1 MLVRL
6 PLTSFDQMPDSFYE
20 FVHVEFKMPSTT
32 VSHTTL
38 RSISV
43 SNENPPEKY
52 VRYIAKYEYKIDLNI
67 TYDDK
72 QPQPEYIAA
81 VAEANQQQQQQYQ
94 QGIVHKISNATF
106 VNYKKT
112 KFLLSTNKSGYN
124 QINNEYA
131 NDTIDEEDIGVVNV
145 MNEMSTSTS
154 LSSIQTQTTR
164 ISSPDLHFPIPTVD
178 MIDSDLSDDDNNDK
192 IQSAF
197 RSNKRTP
204 DSTSQYLINE
214 RKEGLKP
221 KG

>member
-1 MLVRL
+1 MVQEM
-6 PLTSFDQMPDSFYE
+6 DQADDKE
-20 FVHVEFKMPSTT
+20 LDKQ
-32 VSHTTL
+32 TL
-38 RSISV
+38 RGT
-43 SNENPPEKY
+43 
-52 VRYIAKYEYKIDLNI
+52 IAMMTIDNQ
-67 TYDDK
+67 DVNSK
-72 QPQPEYIAA
+72 NHN
-81 VAEANQQQQQQYQ
+81 NQQQQQQYQ

-124 QINNEYA
+124 QINNEYV

-192 IQSAF
+192 ISSAF

-214 RKEGLKP
+214 RKEGLKQ